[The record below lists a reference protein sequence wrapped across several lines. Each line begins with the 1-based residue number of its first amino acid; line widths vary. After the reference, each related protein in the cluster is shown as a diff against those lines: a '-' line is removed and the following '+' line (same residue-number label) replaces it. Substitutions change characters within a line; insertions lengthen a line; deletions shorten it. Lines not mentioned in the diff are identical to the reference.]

1 MKTSIA
7 IFLVCVGLLVFSCQD
22 RKNEDMNKSAIEGT
36 WSLVYFKWVFPDSTY
51 LEFPGNVKD
60 CTGKWMLSGGNSL
73 WYLKYMPSNSSTYT
87 IEFGDMKYQFD
98 GKIYQETYLSSQDN
112 KFIGQTFHYSVSIK
126 NDTLTLTGPGE
137 GESEKLGCKVIE
149 KFVRK

>member
-7 IFLVCVGLLVFSCQD
+7 IFLVCVVLLGFGCQN
-22 RKNEDMNKSAIEGT
+22 KKIEDMNKSAIEGT

-51 LEFPGNVKD
+51 LEFPGNVKEA
-60 CTGKWMLSGGNSL
+60 TGKWMLLDGKSL
-73 WYLKYMPSNSSTYT
+73 WYFRYMPGNSSTYT
-87 IEFGDMKYQFD
+87 IDFGDVNYQFD
-98 GKIYQETYLSSQDN
+98 GKIYQETILSAKNS
-112 KFIGQTFHYSVSIK
+112 KFIGQTFHYNISIE

-137 GESEKLGCKVIE
+137 GESEKLGCTVIE